1 MDAKTLL
8 WLPLIK
14 MSEVTVR
21 TKQTTSYRIN
31 LFRVYSAYVPTVFW
45 VAPDEK

>member
-21 TKQTTSYRIN
+21 TEQTISYRIHP
-31 LFRVYSAYVPTVFW
+31 FRVYSVYVPTVFW
-45 VAPDEK
+45 VVPDEK

>member
-1 MDAKTLL
+1 MIT
-8 WLPLIK
+8 LIK

-21 TKQTTSYRIN
+21 TEQTTSYRIH